1 MLSSRVQKASDNE
14 NQIFRSLLKA
24 VSVIVVLTVL
34 VMQSAFS
41 DSQQAF
47 KSLSPAWQEVLA
59 SLPKNEGVFNSA
71 LRRSVREN
79 VSLVTLSMDHIQDSQ
94 VLTQKLIPRLELL
107 DKELSKYVRVS
118 ESASRFE
125 QLKRL
130 MPGLYNIEERK
141 LIEFLLKR
149 QGVSIPRLRNSRL
162 LGILDKRISLLANGM
177 IFNMKALVRERRD
190 YEADLLK
197 SMSSYG
203 VAFSARPPD
212 FILDYQLD
220 DGEQNEHAEWM
231 FNARITLLGKYEIPV
246 VKVQEVLITDA
257 ATKAEAQSRSV
268 EILAKLITMQLK
280 QYLVDYLIEISHKN
294 GQA

>member
-1 MLSSRVQKASDNE
+1 MLTSRVQKNFDNE
-14 NQIFRSLLKA
+14 NRIVGSLLKT
-24 VSVIVVLTVL
+24 VLVIVVLMAL
-34 VMQSAFS
+34 VMQSALS
-41 DSQQAF
+41 ESLPAP
-47 KSLSPAWQEVLA
+47 KSVSPAWQEVLVN
-59 SLPKNEGVFNSA
+59 LPKNEGVFNSA

-79 VSLVTLSMDHIQDSQ
+79 VSIANLSIDYLHDSQ
-94 VLTQKLIPRLELL
+94 VLSQQLIPRLEWL
-107 DKELSKYVRVS
+107 DKELSKYVRIS

-149 QGVSIPRLRNSRL
+149 QGISIPRLRNSRL
-162 LGILDKRISLLANGM
+162 LDRLDKRISLLANSM

-197 SMSSYG
+197 SMSRYG
-203 VAFSARPPD
+203 VAFSARSPD

-220 DGEQNEHAEWM
+220 DGVQNEQAEWS
-231 FNARITLLGKYEIPV
+231 FNARIALLGNYQISV
-246 VKVQEVLITDA
+246 VKVQELVVTGAL
-257 ATKAEAQSRSV
+257 TKAEAQSRSV

-280 QYLVDYLIEISHKN
+280 QYLIEIS
-294 GQA
+294 

>member
-1 MLSSRVQKASDNE
+1 VLSSKVQKAFDHE
-14 NQIFRSLLKA
+14 NPILRSLLKA
-24 VSVIVVLTVL
+24 ASVIVVLTVL

-41 DSQQAF
+41 ENLQTP
-47 KSLSPAWQEVLA
+47 KSVSPAWQQVLT

-79 VSLVTLSMDHIQDSQ
+79 VSLVSLSVEHFQDSK
-94 VLTQKLIPRLELL
+94 VLSQKLIPRLKQL

-130 MPGLYNIEERK
+130 MPALYNIEERK
-141 LIEFLLKR
+141 LIESLLKR
-149 QGVSIPRLRNSRL
+149 QGISIPRLRNSRL

-190 YEADLLK
+190 YEPDLLK

-220 DGEQNEHAEWM
+220 DGEQNEHAEWV
-231 FNARITLLGKYEIPV
+231 FNARIALLGKYEVPV
-246 VKVQEVLITDA
+246 VKVEEVVISDA
-257 ATKAEAQSRSV
+257 VTKADAQSRSV

-280 QYLVDYLIEISHKN
+280 QYLVDFEISRQN

>member
-1 MLSSRVQKASDNE
+1 MFWVLSSKVQKTFDIE
-14 NQIFRSLLKA
+14 NLILRSLLKT
-24 VSVIVVLTVL
+24 VSVVVVLTAL

-41 DSQQAF
+41 ENLQTP

-79 VSLVTLSMDHIQDSQ
+79 ISLVTLNMDHLQDSKA
-94 VLTQKLIPRLELL
+94 LTQKLIPRLEQL

-118 ESASRFE
+118 ESVSRFE

-141 LIEFLLKR
+141 LIESLLKR

-162 LGILDKRISLLANGM
+162 LGVLDKRISLLANSM
-177 IFNMKALVRERRD
+177 VFNMKALVRERRD
-190 YEADLLK
+190 YESDLLK

-203 VAFSARPPD
+203 VTFSARPPD
-212 FILDYQLD
+212 FILDYLLD
-220 DGEQNEHAEWM
+220 SGEQNEQAEWV
-231 FNARITLLGKYEIPV
+231 FNAKIALLGKYEIPV
-246 VKVQEVLITDA
+246 VKVEEVLITDV

-280 QYLVDYLIEISHKN
+280 QYLIEISGEN
-294 GQA
+294 GQP